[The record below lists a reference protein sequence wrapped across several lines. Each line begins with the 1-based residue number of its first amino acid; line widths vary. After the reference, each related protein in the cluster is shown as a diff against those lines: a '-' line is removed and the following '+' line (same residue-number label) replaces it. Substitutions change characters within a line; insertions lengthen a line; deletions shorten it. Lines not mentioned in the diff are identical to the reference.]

1 MYQFCGVCAGT
12 WVGSMMSL
20 DAGNLRKY
28 PMWITNFSD
37 SFLISV
43 PFLLAATHALSKSF
57 INGYVTALYMIQTVA
72 VLRTSDMHGRFY
84 GLRFALP
91 LISGSAL
98 NVFAL
103 YRNSDWP
110 PQLLFIF
117 GLMGTTNLAFVVSLC
132 TGDCGMYIN
141 RFTIN
146 GLQTMSEERWIA
158 GTVKLMLIAMSS
170 YLILVAGLTQSKS
183 LFVVGLMA
191 SIVFLSILS
200 SNNQRGSIVSAA
212 LVLYVLSLISQ
223 SVLSVPVVAVA
234 AAGYNN
240 FILNSESHMTELDI
254 PLLDDPNKFF
264 RLTKSQIENS
274 RFRFMCNNLLL
285 SAIFSLDSFFE
296 PVLFL
301 HVSLVVY
308 LWILL
313 APYVLRDRNFAS

>member
-1 MYQFCGVCAGT
+1 MLQFCGACAGT
-12 WVGSMMSL
+12 WVGSMMSF

-28 PMWITNFSD
+28 PIWITNFSD
-37 SFLISV
+37 SFLVSF
-43 PFLLAATHALSKSF
+43 PFLLAATNAVSKNF
-57 INGYVTALYMIQTVA
+57 IDGYVTALYLIQAIA

-91 LISGSAL
+91 LIAGAAL
-98 NVFAL
+98 YVFSL
-103 YRNSDWP
+103 YRNTDWP

-117 GLMGTTNLAFVVSLC
+117 GLMGTTNLGFVVSLC

-141 RFTIN
+141 RYTID
-146 GLQTMSEERWIA
+146 GLRTMSEERWIA
-158 GTVKLMLIAMSS
+158 GTVKLMLIALSS
-170 YLILVAGLTQSKS
+170 YLILVAGFSQSNS
-183 LFVVGLMA
+183 LLLVGLMA

-223 SVLSVPVVAVA
+223 SVFSVPVVAVA
-234 AAGYNN
+234 AVGYNN
-240 FILNSESHMTELDI
+240 FILNSETHIMDLDI

-264 RLTKSQIENS
+264 RLTKSQIDNS

-285 SAIFSLDSFFE
+285 SAIFSLDSFFD

-308 LWILL
+308 LWILV
-313 APYVLRDRNFAS
+313 APHVLRHRYFAS